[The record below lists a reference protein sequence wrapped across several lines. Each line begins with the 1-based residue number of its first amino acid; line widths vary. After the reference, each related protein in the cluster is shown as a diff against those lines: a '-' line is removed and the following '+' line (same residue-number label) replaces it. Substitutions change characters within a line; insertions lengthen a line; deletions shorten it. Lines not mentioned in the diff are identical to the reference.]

1 MVKGPL
7 PLPYPENFIERAD
20 FQRKHFQRNFS
31 RRVMLSVVEAS
42 PGREPCESPL
52 SNYVIARSD
61 CFCRAVAI
69 PRKGTL

>member
-20 FQRKHFQRNFS
+20 FQRKSSTNAFFY
-31 RRVMLSVVEAS
+31 
-42 PGREPCESPL
+42 
-52 SNYVIARSD
+52 YVIARSD